1 MNMFDEDPQEE
12 CMNEAKKEN
21 KTINLP
27 GCVRARIE
35 QESEDKRIITLDDIN
50 NLRIAIYGSKT
61 VDEFIATCWN

>member
-12 CMNEAKKEN
+12 CKKKESN
-21 KTINLP
+21 TINLP

-35 QESEDKRIITLDDIN
+35 QESEEKSIITLDQIN

-61 VDEFIATCWN
+61 VNEFIATCWN